1 MTELLCAR
9 LFSLTG
15 YNMFVLK
22 RVKEYFKWLDVMFSI
37 SAVSKENF
45 RFLV

>member
-1 MTELLCAR
+1 MTELLYAR

-15 YNMFVLK
+15 YNMFILK
-22 RVKEYFKWLDVMFSI
+22 RVKEYLKLLDVIFSI
-37 SAVSKENF
+37 SDVSKENF